1 LTLAPELCIN
11 KIGHALHEKEPVFE
25 RLFAT
30 EWVLSLLK
38 QLGQIEPAITQ
49 SM

>member
-1 LTLAPELCIN
+1 MLLQI
-11 KIGHALHEKEPVFE
+11 
-25 RLFAT
+25 FAT

-38 QLGQIEPAITQ
+38 QLGQKQPAIVQ